1 MALLPDAH
9 VPRGDG
15 RGQVDG
21 LRGELGRGGFLDVG
35 GAEQHVRVGEVL
47 VGGHFDLDA
56 LERVQRVLIPIAVQV
71 DGVYLSRLAEI
82 ILQVYVVPAGVS
94 VVFRAA
100 VLFSG
105 DDFGDVA
112 VGRVESGVAVGGGGR
127 VLDQH
132 VRRGGVAVADQMRAV
147 GRGQFAGK
155 YIACGGFGGH
165 RDCGCSRNGQRACG
179 GYGRDTAE

>member
-35 GAEQHVRVGEVL
+35 GAEQHVRAGEVL

-112 VGRVESGVAVGGGGR
+112 VGRAES
-127 VLDQH
+127 
-132 VRRGGVAVADQMRAV
+132 GVAVADQMRAV

-155 YIACGGFGGH
+155 YVARGGFGGH